1 MSNVVQTYTYKGVEI
16 KLHVSETSVR
26 FVAEPT
32 GKRLTAPSL
41 SAIKKQIDELKIAD
55 FKPFAGLFEETGYDV
70 NKLIKAGHKPV
81 ATVHD
86 EYCGG
91 RALFSVEIVGW
102 LKSDSKFHDA
112 SGRSFNV
119 VWKEG
124 LGAVEAYVHYQEA
137 RLRVE
142 ERIIQLKAEASEAY
156 AAWSKFAAPT
166 EGLK

>member
-41 SAIKKQIDELKIAD
+41 SAIKKKQIDELKIAD
-55 FKPFAGLFEETGYDV
+55 FKPFTGLFEETGYDA

-81 ATVHD
+81 AMVHD

-91 RALFSVEIVGW
+91 QALFSVEIVGW
-102 LKSDSKFHDA
+102 SKSDSKFHDA
-112 SGRSFNV
+112 SGRSFYV
-119 VWKEG
+119 VWKEEPG
-124 LGAVEAYVHYQEA
+124 G
-137 RLRVE
+137 
-142 ERIIQLKAEASEAY
+142 
-156 AAWSKFAAPT
+156 
-166 EGLK
+166 GGG